1 MSVRPSG
8 PVSPSEPIC
17 AGTLEKLSS
26 CMPPCCAA
34 SDQTYSLGTPKDV
47 LRRLVEMLCT
57 ARTSECNGAARGSAC
72 GRGRGRRAQGGETER
87 GRRQECCGSA
97 PLAARL
103 PRDRRDPPLL
113 SRGSTADRLRSQA
126 RGVYKAAE
134 SGAERY
140 TRRERPCPCPETD
153 FESKL
158 LTTSAEYYRSKVAGW
173 TAACARFSK
182 AWEALIPAALMAYC
196 RCLPSLKLQHLEFVS
211 CLLASVPFVGPKKEG
226 SAKLRQESLG
236 VQSPGQTKAS
246 QIACCL
252 LALCCLQRLHCGR
265 GWVSIT
271 FNMLF
276 LDEFRLCKRRKHQCR
291 ELFCRSFSVFGSVA
305 GCLGQVNHALVSC
318 SFMFLCCTVLSLFLK
333 NIICA
338 SVGMLAIIGRTE
350 VQGGGLRVFRVAGS
364 VGGVGEVLA

>member
-1 MSVRPSG
+1 MERHGAAPVVEVGDAGPKVVKQKEGTDKNAADRLLWQPGFPETGATRPSW
-8 PVSPSEPIC
+8 
-17 AGTLEKLSS
+17 
-26 CMPPCCAA
+26 
-34 SDQTYSLGTPKDV
+34 
-47 LRRLVEMLCT
+47 
-57 ARTSECNGAARGSAC
+57 
-72 GRGRGRRAQGGETER
+72 
-87 GRRQECCGSA
+87 
-97 PLAARL
+97 
-103 PRDRRDPPLL
+103 L
-113 SRGSTADRLRSQA
+113 SRGSTLDRLRSQA

-140 TRRERPCPCPETD
+140 TRRERPCTCPETD

-211 CLLASVPFVGPKKEG
+211 CFLASVPFVGPKKEG
-226 SAKLRQESLG
+226 SAKLRQEGLG
-236 VQSPGQTKAS
+236 VQSRGQTKAS

-265 GWVSIT
+265 GWVSVT

-291 ELFCRSFSVFGSVA
+291 ELFVGVSVSSARLRFVWGRSIMLLS
-305 GCLGQVNHALVSC
+305 HAP
-318 SFMFLCCTVLSLFLK
+318 LCFCAALS
-333 NIICA
+333 
-338 SVGMLAIIGRTE
+338 
-350 VQGGGLRVFRVAGS
+350 
-364 VGGVGEVLA
+364 